1 MTAAFGVQAKRS
13 RYIGGRTALA
23 RQTITPKEKRRKNIE
38 RPEGAMVY
46 VSMDTS
52 EGIIEGNTANAGLSD
67 LSPLPIFG
75 GGETRHENAEAS
87 KAGGSMKL
95 RHPASNFFMK
105 KLLLLPLLLSN
116 ALAQDGSFNGTVYDL
131 DSGRIQVISGSV
143 DIKPKEDTYLST
155 LRRINA
161 ELAESNARMSA
172 EIAANNQ
179 LYELREQTRLLR
191 KIADQ

>member
-1 MTAAFGVQAKRS
+1 MRGLGCNADSSTNFISAMASACKHT
-13 RYIGGRTALA
+13 Y
-23 RQTITPKEKRRKNIE
+23 
-38 RPEGAMVY
+38 RPELTGSPEGRFGNAERLAAVI
-46 VSMDTS
+46 
-52 EGIIEGNTANAGLSD
+52 EGITANAGLSD

-87 KAGGSMKL
+87 KIGESMKS

-105 KLLLLPLLLSN
+105 KLLLIPLLLSN
-116 ALAQDGSFNGTVYDL
+116 TLAQDGSFNGTVYDL

-161 ELAESNARMSA
+161 ELAESNARISA
-172 EIAANNQ
+172 EITANNQ